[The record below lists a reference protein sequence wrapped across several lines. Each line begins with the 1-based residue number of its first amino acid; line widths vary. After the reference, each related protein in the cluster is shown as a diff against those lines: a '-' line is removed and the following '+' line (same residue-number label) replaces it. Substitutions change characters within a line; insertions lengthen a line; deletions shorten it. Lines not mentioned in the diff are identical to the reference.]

1 LGEKLWSIRFLAEH
15 SAPCRCPA
23 GRKCCEFALFLFF
36 QVGHDGI
43 HVRFLLFLQGVA
55 TLGSWHGHEK
65 GSLTSVELRSGV
77 DTCGRYVQPEFRRA
91 ERMMTF
97 FVFFIM
103 AVPLA
108 THERAPQT
116 MAFEVSGG
124 EIQITFPAEPMKVS
138 RQELVEWVRT
148 AARAV
153 SHYYGKFP
161 VP

>member
-1 LGEKLWSIRFLAEH
+1 
-15 SAPCRCPA
+15 
-23 GRKCCEFALFLFF
+23 
-36 QVGHDGI
+36 
-43 HVRFLLFLQGVA
+43 
-55 TLGSWHGHEK
+55 
-65 GSLTSVELRSGV
+65 
-77 DTCGRYVQPEFRRA
+77 
-91 ERMMTF
+91 MTF

-108 THERAPQT
+108 THGRAPQT

-148 AARAV
+148 AVRAV

-161 VP
+161 VPEEHAVDLAVWISSTRTGESLPDAIG